1 VDVERVEDCIS
12 FLVNKAVQQV
22 TRRARDKL
30 APFRVTPTQYAI
42 LKILWE
48 QDGQSGAWIGQR
60 LVIDS
65 ATVTGVADRLEAA
78 GLIQRGGDAEDR
90 RVHRLF
96 LTEAGRRLQAPLDAA
111 MDRLNAEVRQEM
123 GEEAPALF
131 AALRRLGT
139 ARG

>member
-48 QDGQSGAWIGQR
+48 QDGQSGAGIG
-60 LVIDS
+60 
-65 ATVTGVADRLEAA
+65 T
-78 GLIQRGGDAEDR
+78 EDR